1 MVLLAANGFLN
12 NPFTTKSDVEA
23 GLVSREV
30 PPRLLTYLLGC

>member
-23 GLVSREV
+23 GLVSRELSLCL
-30 PPRLLTYLLGC
+30 RTYSLGC